1 VSSDSGH
8 PGRRLLEGT
17 ARVFLAESLILPT
30 GLVTAALLTRRLG
43 PEDYGLFTLA
53 SVLIAWVEWSS
64 SSIFERATVKFVGD
78 ARSWRDVGTAI
89 VQLSL
94 LTGLIATLAVWFLA
108 APVAVLLEAPALG
121 NYLRLFALDIPLFAL
136 ARAHRQILTGAGS
149 FRERAMVSAG
159 RWMSRMVLIVLLVE
173 LGFSIEGAIV
183 GSIGA
188 SLVELILARFHVRPP
203 LFRRTSFPL
212 RRFLGYAAPLSVFA
226 LCMRFFDRLDLLMLK
241 LLGGSAE
248 DAGIYGAAQNLS
260 LVPGIFILSFS
271 PLLLATLS
279 QTLRAGDEA
288 RAKALAKDAL
298 RFVAALLPF
307 AGIVA
312 GSSQEIVEL
321 LFGSSFS
328 RAGPVLSLLI
338 VGGVALVMFSVATA
352 ILTAAGR
359 PGVIVAVAATMVPV
373 AAVGHLFA
381 IPRWGMI
388 GAALVTSACTALGAV
403 WAVLAVHRHWCVP
416 APAWTLLRSGL
427 ICGLTYPLAA
437 LWPTPGLLVVFK
449 LLLLGV
455 GAMLALLLLGELD
468 RHERAAAWQLLR
480 RRAATGE

>member
-1 VSSDSGH
+1 M
-8 PGRRLLEGT
+8 LEGS
-17 ARVFLAESLILPT
+17 ARVFVAESLILPT

-43 PEDYGLFTLA
+43 PEGYGLFTLA
-53 SVLIAWVEWSS
+53 SVLIAWVELSS
-64 SSIFERATVKFVGD
+64 SSIFDRATVKFVGD
-78 ARSWRDVGTAI
+78 ARSWRDVGTAV
-89 VQLSL
+89 VQLNL
-94 LTGLIATLAVWFLA
+94 FTGLVATLAVWFLA
-108 APVAVLLEAPALG
+108 APVAVLFEAPPLG
-121 NYLRLFALDIPLFAL
+121 SYLRLFALDIPLFAL

-149 FRERAMVSAG
+149 FRERAVVSAG
-159 RWMSRMVLIVLLVE
+159 RWTSRMVLIVLFVE

-188 SLVELILARFHVRPP
+188 SFVELILGRFHVRPP

-226 LCMRFFDRLDLLMLK
+226 LSMRFFDRLDLLMLK

-260 LVPGIFILSFS
+260 LVPGIFALSFS
-271 PLLLATLS
+271 PVLLAVLS

-288 RAKALAKDAL
+288 RAKALAKDAMRL
-298 RFVAALLPF
+298 VAVLLPF

-338 VGGVALVMFSVATA
+338 VGGLALVMLSVATV

-359 PGVIVAVAATMVPV
+359 PGATVAVAVAMVAVAA
-373 AAVGHLFA
+373 AGHLFA
-381 IPRWGMI
+381 IPRWGVI
-388 GAALVTSACTALGAV
+388 GAALVTSACAVLGAA
-403 WAVLAVHRHWCVP
+403 WAVLAIHRHWRVP
-416 APAWTLLRSGL
+416 PPAWTLLRSGL
-427 ICGLTYPLAA
+427 ICGLAYSLAA
-437 LWPTPGLLVVFK
+437 LWPAPGLWVVFK
-449 LLLLGV
+449 LSILGV
-455 GAMLALLLLGELD
+455 GAVLALLLLGELD